1 MYLSR
6 LILDPKNRAVHRAM
20 ADCQQLH
27 RTVLSA
33 FPDLNRP
40 GTDARE
46 QFGVLHR
53 LDINPRTGTI
63 TLLVQS
69 CEKPEWSHLPHG
81 YLFNDNFTENPAYK
95 SIDEQYNSIRDGDIL
110 VFRLRAN
117 PTKKVGTT
125 SKSDIEAGKQKS
137 NGRRV
142 PVKGET
148 AQIEW
153 LKRKA
158 SQSGFE
164 VLAVKTSK
172 EVTDSIALDEGTVYG
187 SYSYSGKQE
196 DKVEGWKNDLSFTSV
211 LYEGRL
217 KIIKKELFINVIKS
231 GIGSGK
237 AYGFGLLSIAR
248 PR

>member
-6 LILDPKNRAVHRAM
+6 LILDPKNRAVRKDM

-33 FPDLNRP
+33 FPNLNKS

-53 LDINPRTGTI
+53 LETNPRTGTI
-63 TLLVQS
+63 MLLVQS
-69 CEKPEWSHLPHG
+69 GEKPDWSSLQSG
-81 YLFNDNFTENPAYK
+81 YLLNDSSFENPACK
-95 SIDEQYNSIRDGDIL
+95 SIDDQYNRLSNGDIL
-110 VFRLRAN
+110 IFRLRAN

-125 SKSDIEAGKQKS
+125 SKSDLETGKQKS
-137 NGRRV
+137 NGHRL
-142 PVKGET
+142 PVKGEI

-158 SQSGFE
+158 SKSGFE
-164 VLAVKTSK
+164 VLAIKASN
-172 EVTDSIALDEGTVYG
+172 EVADSIALGEGTIYG
-187 SYSYSGKQE
+187 SNSQRGRQE
-196 DKVEGWKNDLSFTSV
+196 DEAEGIRNDLSFASV

-217 KIIKKELFINVIKS
+217 KIINKENFLTALQS

-248 PR
+248 SE